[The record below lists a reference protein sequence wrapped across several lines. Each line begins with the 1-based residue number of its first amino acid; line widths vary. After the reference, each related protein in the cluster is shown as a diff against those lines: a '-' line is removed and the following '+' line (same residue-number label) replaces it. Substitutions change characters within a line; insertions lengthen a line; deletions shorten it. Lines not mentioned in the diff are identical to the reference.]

1 MSNFLFYDDIKQY
14 LTEEEQTNLENNGQF
29 FVTVGAY
36 WTKSPNMDYD
46 PNDPNSQRTL
56 NIRTLN
62 INFKNVSLDAL
73 DDIEKAGLAI
83 WRTSA
88 KLGRFHGEN
97 PNGTYN
103 FTYNCKRE
111 NDKAWNIMMKAVA
124 ILQQYYRQPI
134 IDEIKRQVNQIPENG
149 EIENVERLANEKWI
163 KMVQDLGNGE
173 TNELIER
180 FIEIFGKVYEWHYGH
195 KLTFNN
201 AKLILSQ
208 KPDATLI
215 FTAYDW
221 KRLYNHVPRDG
232 AKPITYWAPYSNKRN
247 VDNNF
252 KKQKERADVMGIQ
265 FDKGYEHSTQS
276 KNALAMEVSDLYGDY
291 LPVHGYDVSDVVPLT
306 PEDAERLQN
315 TYGFINNL
323 TGEMNQLT
331 SDYVDS
337 LGAKEGK
344 EKRYESIRNL
354 INDNAKLLYLVL
366 VENLEKD
373 PKTEQLAIQYGRKAH
388 PSQKPDF
395 SKLLPNLVRNIVDN
409 WLEDEYKVKK
419 AGDRVKARE
428 RITGMVLYFCGVWD
442 ANALAAVRG
451 GNVTKEEAAHYSTI
465 INRLLTL
472 LDEGKKVKVKELRD
486 LIKFPEGEE
495 RKVGTV
501 PETNTTMNENIINE
515 QVYCTPEK
523 LVQMLDLQLIPSD
536 GQTMTDDEF
545 NQKRNDNM
553 AEMYEMLQRINNLSK
568 KPLYF

>member
-1 MSNFLFYDDIKQY
+1 MAKFLFYDDIRQY
-14 LTEEEQTNLENNGQF
+14 LREDEQIGLENDGQF
-29 FVTVGAY
+29 FVSVGAY
-36 WTKSPNMDYD
+36 WNKVANMDYN
-46 PNDPNSQRTL
+46 PNDPNSEKTL
-56 NIRTLN
+56 NVRTLN

-83 WRTSA
+83 WKSSKT
-88 KLGRFHGEN
+88 LGRFHGEN
-97 PNGTYN
+97 QNGTYN

-111 NDKAWNIMMKAVA
+111 NDKGWNIMLKAVA
-124 ILQQYYRQPI
+124 ILQQYYKEPI
-134 IDEIKRQVNQIPENG
+134 PDEIRRQASQIPENG
-149 EIENVERLANEKWI
+149 EIEKVERLANEKWI

-201 AKLILSQ
+201 AQLILSQ

-232 AKPITYWAPYSNKRN
+232 AKPILYWAPYSNKRN
-247 VDNNF
+247 IDNNY
-252 KKQKERADVMGIQ
+252 KKQKERADIMGIQ

-276 KNALAMEVSDLYGDY
+276 KNALAMEVSDLYGEY
-291 LPVHGYDVSDVVPLT
+291 LPVYGYDVSDVVALSPK
-306 PEDAERLQN
+306 DAEKLQN

-331 SDYVDS
+331 TDYVNS

-344 EKRYESIRNL
+344 EKRYEGIRNL

-366 VENLEKD
+366 VENLEKN
-373 PKTEQLAIQYGRKAH
+373 PKTEQIAIQYGRKAH
-388 PSQKPDF
+388 PSQNPDF
-395 SKLLPNLVRNIVDN
+395 SMLLPNLVRYMVDS

-419 AGDRVKARE
+419 PGDRVRARD

-451 GNVTKEEAAHYSTI
+451 GKITHEEAAHYSTI

-472 LDEGKKVKVKELRD
+472 LDEGKKAKVKELRD

-495 RKVGTV
+495 RKVGAT
-501 PETNTTMNENIINE
+501 PQSSGSMNEDIANNR
-515 QVYCTPEK
+515 VYCTPEK
-523 LVQMLDLQLIPSD
+523 LIQLLDLQVIPSNGMSD
-536 GQTMTDDEF
+536 AEF
-545 NQKRNDNM
+545 TQKRNENM
-553 AEMYEMLQRINNLSK
+553 NEMYEMLTRMNNLNK
-568 KPLYF
+568 KPLYY